1 MKKLF
6 TEPELEILT
15 FLCNDAPGADS
26 VTVPGEEEGQEGTVL
41 PGIGGN

>member
-15 FLCNDAPGADS
+15 FLCNVTSDAES
-26 VTVPGEEEGQEGTVL
+26 VVMPEEGDGNEGIL
-41 PGIGGN
+41 P

>member
-15 FLCNDAPGADS
+15 FLCNDPVAGTADTVIKPDGDGA
-26 VTVPGEEEGQEGTVL
+26 EGDLDTIF
-41 PGIGGN
+41 P

>member
-15 FLCNDAPGADS
+15 FLCNDPVAGTAD
-26 VTVPGEEEGQEGTVL
+26 VGEIPEGEGEGEGGIL
-41 PGIGGN
+41 PGLK

>member
-15 FLCNDAPGADS
+15 FLCNDTSGADS
-26 VTVPGEEEGQEGTVL
+26 VELPEEGEGEGGGVL